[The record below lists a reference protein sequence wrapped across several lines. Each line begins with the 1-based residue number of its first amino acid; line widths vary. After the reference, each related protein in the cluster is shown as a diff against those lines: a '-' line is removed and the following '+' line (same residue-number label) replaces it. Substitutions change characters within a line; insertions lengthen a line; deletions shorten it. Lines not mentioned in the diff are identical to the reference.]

1 MKCKLLQEPAV
12 LHQQNYM
19 SSFISLFTF
28 KLCNMIR
35 TGVHISQGELITS
48 HTRLTLHRHAMPPLF
63 PQEGV

>member
-1 MKCKLLQEPAV
+1 MKCKLLQEPVV

-35 TGVHISQGELITS
+35 TGVHILQGDLITS
-48 HTRLTLHRHAMPPLF
+48 HTQLTLSHHAMPPRF
-63 PQEGV
+63 PPEGV